1 MNIMTLQRY
10 KNELILVIALL
21 FALFTFI
28 YKISAHSYIE
38 ENKAN
43 IQKQISEISAISA
56 YQEQWSGKGMENQTK
71 VFKTI
76 VDASKVKLF
85 QQKSKKLVA
94 SYEKLNQNELNTIT
108 NKLLNTPLQIEKL
121 LIKKIGE
128 DQFTLELTCKW

>member
-1 MNIMTLQRY
+1 MTLQRY
-10 KNELILVIALL
+10 KNELILVIALF

-28 YKISAHSYIE
+28 YKISADSYIE

-43 IQKQISEISAISA
+43 IQKQIAEISAISA

-71 VFKTI
+71 ALKTI
-76 VDASKVKLF
+76 VDTSKVKLF

-108 NKLLNTPLQIEKL
+108 NKLLNTPLLIEKL

-128 DQFTLELTCKW
+128 NQFTLELTCKW

>member
-1 MNIMTLQRY
+1 
-10 KNELILVIALL
+10 
-21 FALFTFI
+21 
-28 YKISAHSYIE
+28 
-38 ENKAN
+38 
-43 IQKQISEISAISA
+43 
-56 YQEQWSGKGMENQTK
+56 MENQTK
-71 VFKTI
+71 ALKTI
-76 VDASKVKLF
+76 VDAGKVKLF